1 MLKST
6 IQRTISANHGRVTNQ
21 HGQRPMASGSDG
33 ASQAHN
39 PSPIDTSSRRDAG
52 PSDPSLATPTLP
64 AHPHTKRGKAQIP
77 LPRNRYLSAEGIGY
91 DHSRSSA
98 CRVLGIGSTPSWS
111 LRKYAQAPYND
122 TDQEIRSEH
131 LRRVIERHM
140 AKWERKYPP
149 TSKSA
154 ALLPPLPPLGID
166 GIDAHIAWVTAQQQH
181 TGTVASTW
189 RQGPAHS
196 SSLPPVLP
204 MGSWYIGDHCA
215 SSDDPVIPF
224 VSEPLYMCPNIY

>member
-1 MLKST
+1 MVSGRWRVVPMVQARPT
-6 IQRTISANHGRVTNQ
+6 IFRRLTHQVFVMQGPH
-21 HGQRPMASGSDG
+21 P
-33 ASQAHN
+33 QA
-39 PSPIDTSSRRDAG
+39 
-52 PSDPSLATPTLP
+52 L
-64 AHPHTKRGKAQIP
+64 P
-77 LPRNRYLSAEGIGY
+77 LPL
-91 DHSRSSA
+91 
-98 CRVLGIGSTPSWS
+98 
-111 LRKYAQAPYND
+111 
-122 TDQEIRSEH
+122 
-131 LRRVIERHM
+131 
-140 AKWERKYPP
+140 PP
-149 TSKSA
+149 
-154 ALLPPLPPLGID
+154 LLPPPPPLGID